1 MARVKANYPDWVMK
15 HKTKGRYVNFV
26 PPDKYYLYE
35 AHSVRDKDTGKIKR
49 ICDGYLG
56 RITEKDGLILS
67 KKKRP
72 PEDHTVHTLEYGFS
86 YVIRKTTDRIRS
98 ALCSSYS
105 ENGSIIYALSILNYM
120 YGFYDESLFSQ
131 SYLSVVFS
139 DSEYPSSLS
148 ASLTAAVERGTRMI
162 TETMKKQFH
171 ENLNS
176 VRAYSSCIAVIH
188 TNNSYSLPD
197 IPDHTKVLL
206 QKYRIRLGD
215 DINAKNR

>member
-86 YVIRKTTDRIRS
+86 YVIRKITDRIRS
-98 ALCSSYS
+98 ALCSSYPG
-105 ENGSIIYALSILNYM
+105 NGTIIYALSILNYM